1 VAAIN
6 NWERLG
12 GWIEGNPLVIL
23 IIVALF
29 TVGSLHYAQDIEMA
43 TGTETYVDENS
54 RLYVEYDHLYQD
66 KFGIESIVVLIEGD
80 SAIKPGTLGAI
91 DRLTTHME
99 TVDQVLGTF
108 SIAEM
113 IMDFQFQ
120 ETGVRKIP
128 DSQYKIYEII
138 KILETRNSDTLRSIL
153 PDERHTMVSIE
164 VPTYIEDYTLKEVL
178 RDTESAVEMAEFPPG
193 VDIVVSGDAAL
204 RDAMEAEMNES
215 MGILLML
222 SGVLMI
228 VALLLVFRHV
238 HLSLLPLP
246 IVLLGII
253 WTFGIMGFLQ
263 IPMTMVSMAAFPVL
277 IGLGIDYAIQFH
289 NRLSE
294 EFQSSKS
301 AAIAVINTVSHVAPA
316 VLIALTITATG
327 FVSLFSST
335 VPMINDFGLLCLIGI
350 VMCYLSSMF
359 VGVTILYQ
367 SEKKRSYDGHEKEI
381 NTSATG
387 IIIRNLVIFIT
398 QRWQIILVLAI
409 VLSGLGMYADT
420 KVGIETD
427 FKEWLPSDLPPL
439 VEFQHLHRIFGGTD
453 ELNLIV
459 LADDVTDPETLEWMD
474 YFGTY
479 IVESREKV
487 YGATSLATL
496 IKTYGGGDLPRDK
509 SRVEAILDT
518 IPDDAKYAYIDG
530 HDTAQIRLDIGE
542 ALENL
547 GQEGIKKLQTE
558 IDKDVIWFESPPS
571 ISVIQT
577 GDMSVMNSV
586 VEALT
591 SGRMKMTLL
600 GLVLIFFVL
609 LLIYRDLIKAL
620 LPVLP
625 MIMVISWMGGVMYIF
640 DMKYTPLTATLGAL
654 ILGVGSEYAVLTMER
669 FYEEN
674 EKASNPMEA
683 LITAMSSIG
692 AAIVASGLTTVFG
705 FSSLM
710 ASPFGI
716 ISNFGIVTVLSVV
729 FALLATFT
737 IFPML
742 MIRLEYWRAKAQNKI
757 ASDIDLDDS
766 LEDN

>member
-1 VAAIN
+1 MAAIN
-6 NWERLG
+6 NWEHLG

-128 DSQYKIYEII
+128 DSQYKIDEII

-215 MGILLML
+215 MGILLIL

-509 SRVEAILDT
+509 SRVEVILDT

-547 GQEGIKKLQTE
+547 GQEGIQKLQTE
-558 IDKDVIWFESPPS
+558 IDKDVIWFEPPPS

>member
-1 VAAIN
+1 MAAIN